1 MNLKELK
8 ESKFELLDEM
18 ENLTKDI
25 TVFNSVRFE
34 EMKNELEDVNNKI
47 SEFENN
53 STKIKDIEK
62 RKESGNRMKL
72 KDLLLQNKT
81 VDLSKMVI
89 NNEGEMVRTGNEA
102 VLHETVQDTIE
113 KRVEEKC
120 HLFAKIRKVR
130 TSAPH
135 AITIQAEKLDKFLN
149 VKEMAE
155 YQRKAPNYKQVVL
168 GAEKY
173 GLVVVLS
180 QELIDDALFDMEREI
195 NDQLVEAMGKTV
207 EDLIVNGDSA
217 NGVEGLLMAEE
228 AVKVQ
233 GKVGYE
239 LLVDMIFGLRGEHR
253 KDGVFVMGDDV
264 ARKIMGMTDQAG
276 RPLLDMN
283 VKPLRADGDVHQ
295 ILGHDVIISPCMP
308 EGKAIF
314 ANLDKAL
321 VMAVRKDL
329 QVKKSEEVMFLVD
342 GVAIKGNIRVD
353 AKILDPKAIV
363 IAEIQE

>member
-8 ESKFELLDEM
+8 EKKFELLDEM

-25 TVFNSVRFE
+25 TVFNSVKFE
-34 EMKNELEDVNNKI
+34 EIKNELEDVNNKI

-62 RKESGNRMKL
+62 RKESVNMKL

-89 NNEGEMVRTGNEA
+89 NNEGEMVKAGNEA
-102 VLHETVQDTIE
+102 VLHESIQDTIE
-113 KRVEEKC
+113 RRVEEKC
-120 HLFAKIRKVR
+120 HLFAKIRKVH
-130 TSAPH
+130 TACPH
-135 AITIQAEKLDKFLN
+135 SITVQAEKLDKFLN
-149 VKEMAE
+149 VKELAE

-195 NDQLVEAMGKTV
+195 NEQLVEAMGRTV

-233 GKVGYE
+233 GEVGYE
-239 LLVDMIFGLRGEHR
+239 LLVDMIFGLKGEHR

-283 VKPLRADGDVHQ
+283 VKGLRDGDVHQ
-295 ILGHDVIISPCMP
+295 ILGHDVIISPAMP

-329 QVKKSEEVMFLVD
+329 QIKKSEEVMFLVD

-363 IAEIQE
+363 IAEIAE

>member
-8 ESKFELLDEM
+8 EKKFELLDEM

-62 RKESGNRMKL
+62 RKESVNMKL

-89 NNEGEMVRTGNEA
+89 NNEGEMVKAGNEA
-102 VLHETVQDTIE
+102 VLHESIQDTIE
-113 KRVEEKC
+113 RRVEEKC
-120 HLFAKIRKVR
+120 HLFAKIRKVH
-130 TSAPH
+130 TACPH
-135 AITIQAEKLDKFLN
+135 SITVQAEKLDKFLN
-149 VKEMAE
+149 VKELAE

-195 NDQLVEAMGKTV
+195 NEQLVEAMGRTV

-239 LLVDMIFGLRGEHR
+239 LLVDMIFGLKGEHR

-283 VKPLRADGDVHQ
+283 VKGLRDGDVHQ
-295 ILGHDVIISPCMP
+295 ILGHDVIISPAMP

-329 QVKKSEEVMFLVD
+329 QIKKSEEVMFLVD

-363 IAEIQE
+363 IAEIAE